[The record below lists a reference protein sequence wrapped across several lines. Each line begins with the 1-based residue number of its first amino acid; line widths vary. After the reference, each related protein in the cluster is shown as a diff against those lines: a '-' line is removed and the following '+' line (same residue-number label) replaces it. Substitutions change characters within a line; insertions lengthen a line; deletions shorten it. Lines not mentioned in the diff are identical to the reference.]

1 MTVKIIIKRK
11 EPIRVYHAPRE
22 VAIHPKSKKVDTLKS
37 DGSLLETFD
46 LIDKEVSWVED
57 KEKDLMELVLILN
70 VK

>member
-1 MTVKIIIKRK
+1 VKIIIKRK
-11 EPIRVYHAPRE
+11 EPIRVYHTPRE